1 LKTDVL
7 VSQQRVLYE
16 RGMLAVTVAAWR
28 IKLGWSATEL
38 ARRAG
43 LSARTIARVEQG
55 VPVYAHTLGAIAK
68 ALSEASGREIGI
80 HDLDGVKIAER

>member
-1 LKTDVL
+1 
-7 VSQQRVLYE
+7 
-16 RGMLAVTVAAWR
+16 MLAVTVTEWR
-28 IKLGWSATEL
+28 VKLGWPATEL

-68 ALSEASGREIGI
+68 AFSEASGREIDI